1 MTDENIK
8 AINELAEE
16 TKRITDFAIGT
27 IEREKRIMNAYIALM
42 GVLLALL
49 LGILVYTGYQAYTA
63 PERGETMTMG
73 AE

>member
-8 AINELAEE
+8 AINELAAE

-49 LGILVYTGYQAYTA
+49 LGILGYTVYEAYVGTESA
-63 PERGETMTMG
+63 VEVVK
-73 AE
+73 

>member
-8 AINELAEE
+8 AINELAAE
-16 TKRITDFAIGT
+16 TRRITDFAIGT

-49 LGILVYTGYQAYTA
+49 LGILVYTGYEAYVGTESA
-63 PERGETMTMG
+63 VEVVK
-73 AE
+73 

>member
-8 AINELAEE
+8 AINELAAE

-49 LGILVYTGYQAYTA
+49 LGILVYTGYEAYVGTESA
-63 PERGETMTMG
+63 VEVVK
-73 AE
+73 

>member
-8 AINELAEE
+8 AINELAAE

-27 IEREKRIMNAYIALM
+27 IEREKCIMNAYIALM

-49 LGILVYTGYQAYTA
+49 LGILCYTGYVAYAA
-63 PERGETMTMG
+63 PERGETMTMR

>member
-27 IEREKRIMNAYIALM
+27 IEREKRIMNAYIAFI
-42 GVLLALL
+42 GILLVLL
-49 LGILVYTGYQAYTA
+49 LGILVYTGYLAYTS
-63 PERGETMTMG
+63 PERDETMTMG

>member
-49 LGILVYTGYQAYTA
+49 LGILCYTGYEAYVGT
-63 PERGETMTMG
+63 ESSVEVVK
-73 AE
+73 

>member
-8 AINELAEE
+8 AINELAAE

-27 IEREKRIMNAYIALM
+27 IEREKRIMNAYIAFI
-42 GVLLALL
+42 GILLVLL
-49 LGILVYTGYQAYTA
+49 LGILVYTGYLAYTS
-63 PERGETMTMG
+63 PELGETMTMR